1 MTSPP
6 AKRCR
11 RNRDNTF
18 SRPPTIGDPDLF
30 SKLPDDCLL
39 EIFAYLEHPDLDAV
53 SCVSQRLRPLSI
65 RIRPKVRSGTVDKI
79 RITRV
84 GGNCSI
90 KDNTSKIIT
99 RIQCRKHFQE
109 HETKYSLSMF
119 FSPQWITTKTFSH
132 EEGLHADCE
141 YCNGLQ
147 QQFDNDPSIAVLHPL
162 FDSIPK
168 AFNFETVEFDE
179 VILGDLLIAL
189 CKKYFDVPCK
199 RRVFSNPEIDP
210 TMDRGGIRRYN
221 YYSRI
226 HEWMAVGCSEEL
238 EVLSDDLAPLEPTGI
253 VRSVNGTLSSL
264 RIISTQTPKQF
275 DSYARSLPGSLSNC
289 ARIAN
294 LELDFLEISGAY
306 SFSYILERYRLHLPG
321 SWRFLADAAPVITG
335 IFSPLGLIISKR
347 NDCALELCLNG
358 HKEITVKISPLDIDP
373 SVFSV
378 EATFH

>member
-79 RITRV
+79 RITR
-84 GGNCSI
+84 
-90 KDNTSKIIT
+90 
-99 RIQCRKHFQE
+99 
-109 HETKYSLSMF
+109 
-119 FSPQWITTKTFSH
+119 
-132 EEGLHADCE
+132 
-141 YCNGLQ
+141 GLQ

-238 EVLSDDLAPLEPTGI
+238 EVLSDDLAPLEPTVRQLCSLAARLI
-253 VRSVNGTLSSL
+253 V
-264 RIISTQTPKQF
+264 
-275 DSYARSLPGSLSNC
+275 
-289 ARIAN
+289 
-294 LELDFLEISGAY
+294 
-306 SFSYILERYRLHLPG
+306 
-321 SWRFLADAAPVITG
+321 
-335 IFSPLGLIISKR
+335 
-347 NDCALELCLNG
+347 ELCPNC
-358 HKEITVKISPLDIDP
+358 
-373 SVFSV
+373 
-378 EATFH
+378 